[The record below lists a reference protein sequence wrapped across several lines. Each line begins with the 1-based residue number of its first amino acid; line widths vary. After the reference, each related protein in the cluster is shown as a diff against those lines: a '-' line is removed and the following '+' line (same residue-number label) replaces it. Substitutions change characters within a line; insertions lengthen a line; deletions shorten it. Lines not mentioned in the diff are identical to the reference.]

1 MFSYSKH
8 RSISQPKTLCSMLSR
23 EFENTGKEL
32 EWGYQGPP
40 CQMKIV
46 LPTTGGQA
54 KFSKEYAFSRAVKD
68 GRVGLADLTNQA
80 VNEPE
85 IRKWMEK
92 IKIYHNSEMEQYSNQ
107 YPEETAP
114 HAERMI
120 IKLKNGEIIEEE
132 DIFIRGMTKRPLF
145 FDDVVFKYDDCGV
158 TAGISKKKID
168 AIISMVNHI
177 EQIEDVG
184 TLMAEIKN

>member
-1 MFSYSKH
+1 
-8 RSISQPKTLCSMLSR
+8 
-23 EFENTGKEL
+23 
-32 EWGYQGPP
+32 
-40 CQMKIV
+40 
-46 LPTTGGQA
+46 
-54 KFSKEYAFSRAVKD
+54 
-68 GRVGLADLTNQA
+68 VGLADLTDQA